1 MILAMTGNYFFK
13 VSLFFLL
20 IGAVFFVF
28 PVPGMCAHL
37 SIINSGFEEK
47 GLFRKTPTGWKTW
60 VRKGHDAEVTFDVD
74 ARIAYQGARS
84 VKIIILGYADCCYCL
99 RRNIPI
105 CAEGNFLYQVG
116 GYIRCRDVE
125 GTATIK
131 VFTVDENG
139 RKDWQAALANTAG
152 SHGWRFLSERFAVAS
167 TVVELGLQLE
177 LVGPGTAWF
186 DQLSL
191 RRIGTDSLSTITRGK
206 KTFLEMPLLGYS
218 ERLSLSGVQDA
229 RDFLLFLAPNPGD
242 VVPDVVPGRQEI
254 SSKVEMYAARDEY
267 EPAIFNIYALK
278 DLDGIRIQVTDL
290 ADSQGRIIPADAI
303 DVRVVRYWPQRFSW
317 DSGSYRVIPELLEHR
332 QEVDIPERKSQQF
345 WLSVYIPPG
354 TVPGTYRSIVNIA
367 ARNADSFD
375 MALNVHVW
383 PFELKSPLDAVWGLY
398 ADDRRWERY
407 TIEQVRAELE
417 DIRSHGINSLLISPL
432 SMDRITMGPDG
443 IEIDL
448 SRLNAYMKALQD
460 IGFRGPVVFSIQNLD
475 AILSRLLREKGDE
488 RDFTREYR
496 NVVKQLKA
504 SAEENEWPQIWYLAV
519 DEPANSEEKK
529 ERAIERYRLLK
540 EMGCGTFT
548 TADAVFCDQVLDPW
562 LDVRCYHIGY
572 TGKTADQLAKRKAET
587 ADAGDIFWW
596 YGSGCYP
603 GQEGTLS
610 ANRYLTGFLFWKT
623 GAVGQ
628 WSWTYQRPSGDPYDD
643 FDGVGKDACITY
655 PAEGGGG
662 SIPTLQWEGIRE
674 GIDDARYVYTLETLI
689 QKKLNS
695 PDRRAREKAMD
706 ARRQLNALMD
716 TVPWLYEDA
725 LSNAAAD
732 DMRRKIVEM
741 ILELSS

>member
-1 MILAMTGNYFFK
+1 MIRHSILKAN
-13 VSLFFLL
+13 LLFLL
-20 IGAVFFVF
+20 AGCTLFAASVSGV
-28 PVPGMCAHL
+28 CEDL
-37 SIINSGFEEK
+37 YIINSGFEK
-47 GLFRKTPTGWKTW
+47 TSVFRKTPQGWKTW
-60 VRKGHDAEVTFDVD
+60 VREGHDTEVTFDVD
-74 ARIAYQGARS
+74 ARIAYQGTRS
-84 VKIIILGYADCCYCL
+84 VKIINLGYADCCYCL

-116 GYIRCRDVE
+116 GYIRCQKVE

-139 RKDWQAALANTAG
+139 RKDWKAALATTAG

-191 RRIGTDSLSTITRGK
+191 RRIETDSLSTITRGK
-206 KTFLEMPLLGYS
+206 KTFLEMPLLGYG
-218 ERLSLSGVQDA
+218 ERLSLSGVQDT

-242 VVPDVVPGRQEI
+242 VVPDAVPVRQEI
-254 SSKVEMYAARDEY
+254 ASTVEISAARDEY
-267 EPAIFNIYALK
+267 QPAIFNIYALK

-290 ADSQGRIIPADAI
+290 VDSQGRIITADAI

-317 DSGSYRVIPELLEHR
+317 DSGSYRVIPELLEQR

-345 WLSVYIPPG
+345 WLTVYIPPG

-383 PFELKSPLDAVWGLY
+383 PFELKSPLGTVWGLY

-407 TIEQVRAELE
+407 TLEQVRAELE

-432 SMDRITMGPDG
+432 SMDRMTMGQDG

-448 SRLNAYMKALQD
+448 SRVDAYIKAMQEV
-460 IGFRGPVVFSIQNLD
+460 GFSGQLVFSLQNLD
-475 AILSRLLREKGDE
+475 ALLSRLLREKGDK
-488 RDFTREYR
+488 RDFAGEYR
-496 NVVKQLKA
+496 NIVKQLKA
-504 SAEENEWPQIWYLAV
+504 SAEENDWPQIWYLAV
-519 DEPANSEEKK
+519 DEPANSEEKRA
-529 ERAIERYRLLK
+529 RAIEWYRLLK

-562 LDVRCYHIGY
+562 LDVRCYHIGS

-603 GQEGTLS
+603 GQEGNLS
-610 ANRYLTGFLFWKT
+610 ENRYLTGFLFWKT
-623 GAVGQ
+623 GAGGQ

-643 FDGVGKDACITY
+643 FDGIGKDACITY

-662 SIPTLQWEGIRE
+662 SIPTLQWEGLRE

-695 PDRRAREKAMD
+695 PDSRAREKAMD
-706 ARRQLNALMD
+706 ARRQLKALMD

-732 DMRRKIVEM
+732 DMRRKITEM
-741 ILELSS
+741 ILELDS